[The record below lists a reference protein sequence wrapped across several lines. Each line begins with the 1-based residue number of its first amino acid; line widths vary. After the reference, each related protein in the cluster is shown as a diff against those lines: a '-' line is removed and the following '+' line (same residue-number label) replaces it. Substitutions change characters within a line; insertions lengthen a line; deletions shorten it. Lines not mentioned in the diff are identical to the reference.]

1 MPRLCQAASDA
12 ALQYERIFEAV
23 AGSTEPREEE
33 RLAAGVQESYCH

>member
-23 AGSTEPREEE
+23 EGSTEPREEE
-33 RLAAGVQESYCH
+33 TR